1 MFFERIAVGERFV
14 THATDKRFLLGVYS
28 KMFHQIASVSKC
40 IATCWTMIIAIV
52 PWDGRYNKD
61 AVSELKNDERKGAE
75 K

>member
-52 PWDGRYNKD
+52 PFGLSSVDNCDLY
-61 AVSELKNDERKGAE
+61 SEWLLTFC
-75 K
+75 